1 MKRKKYKTNK
11 KKLNYISTILINEEV
26 NTFIEVNKV

>member
-1 MKRKKYKTNK
+1 MKRKKYKANK

-26 NTFIEVNKV
+26 NIFIEVNKV